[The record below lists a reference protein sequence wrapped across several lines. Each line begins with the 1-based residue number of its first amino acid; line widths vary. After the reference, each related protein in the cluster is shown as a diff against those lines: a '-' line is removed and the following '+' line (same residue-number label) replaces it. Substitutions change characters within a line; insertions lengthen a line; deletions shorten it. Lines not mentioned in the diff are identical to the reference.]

1 MFFSRKKKSPTALA
15 ELGSLSGWSVI
26 LQRFLPTLRRRA
38 SGERALEHLD
48 SLALTAKSSLA
59 LVRWRDQTLLLGV
72 TPQGISLL
80 IQNEEPKQP
89 ASHRSANTAESL
101 SSKELGR

>member
-1 MFFSRKKKSPTALA
+1 MFFRKKRNFPVVP
-15 ELGSLSGWSVI
+15 EIGSLAGWNLI
-26 LQRFLPTLRRRA
+26 LQRFVPALRRHG

-48 SLALTAKSSLA
+48 SLALTAQSSLA

-80 IQNEEPKQP
+80 IQDGEPKQ
-89 ASHRSANTAESL
+89 SATHQTTNAAQT